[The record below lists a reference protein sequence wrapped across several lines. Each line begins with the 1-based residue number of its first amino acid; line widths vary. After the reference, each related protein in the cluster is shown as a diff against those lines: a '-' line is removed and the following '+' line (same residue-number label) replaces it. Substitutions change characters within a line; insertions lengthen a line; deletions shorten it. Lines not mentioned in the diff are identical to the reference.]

1 MEGHSPPRACG
12 LVQWTRAQGAC
23 LHGLVV
29 HADGVGVVD
38 RGRHVGRLGLLHGG
52 QGRGHGVQVV
62 VQVGTVGRQRCGT
75 QSRAGSRRSEAARA
89 HERIRAAGQG
99 WGVVRTFGRLGGRG
113 VQQLQVR
120 RAAHVAHLAL
130 PTHRVSR
137 GLRQGGRGR
146 RGVSVGGRR
155 HGMDY
160 MLHFGEVCMVCDE
173 QCPMLTKAV
182 VRTCA
187 VWVAG
192 LKQRKKRQ

>member
-137 GLRQGGRGR
+137 GLRQRGHRVEGGQGGREEACFT
-146 RGVSVGGRR
+146 
-155 HGMDY
+155 
-160 MLHFGEVCMVCDE
+160 FGEVCMVCDE